1 MKKIIVFAT
10 SVLLAMGLLVACG
23 PPAADS
29 AAKDTTASS
38 STAASQI
45 AEYRKISAEQA
56 KEMMD
61 ANPDAI
67 ILDVRTQQEFDEKHI
82 EGALLLPDFE
92 LEEKAAAI
100 LQNKDDLIL
109 IYCRSG
115 NRSRTA
121 ANTLLALGYT
131 NVYDFGGIIDW
142 PYDTVSSN

>member
-10 SVLLAMGLLVACG
+10 SVLLAIGLLGACG

-82 EGALLLPDFE
+82 EGALLLLDFE